1 MFLFCFRKL
10 FIIYHKRNKRDLI
23 EKIKNF
29 FKEESNEVNI
39 IDVENNDKDN
49 DSNFNYEDDYFM
61 NNEDINI
68 NDDNNKNK
76 VRRKG
81 KRSKD
86 PKDMKLPH
94 FKNHYSFLST
104 NLFDNIN
111 LHDLKSNVYEYDIFK
126 LYNTHVEMIL
136 LEDNKDI
143 TIDDEPYFYE
153 TFEYFFNVLCLLY
166 FLKNIYFDLNYKTNE
181 NSYSFLFKGF
191 EERKK

>member
-1 MFLFCFRKL
+1 L

-49 DSNFNYEDDYFM
+49 DSNFNYEDDYFT

-68 NDDNNKNK
+68 NDDDYNNNNNK

-86 PKDMKLPH
+86 PKEWWDTIKEDIWNAMVC
-94 FKNHYSFLST
+94 SLSYNEAT
-104 NLFDNIN
+104 KKMDENTRNA
-111 LHDLKSNVYEYDIFK
+111 LKSNNAYDKVTFGDSTTTGGTKLSEFVKRPQFLRWMTEWYDDYCHKKQK
-126 LYNTHVEMIL
+126 LYKDVETHC
-136 LEDNKDI
+136 NPQNGNDI
-143 TIDDEPYFYE
+143 KCDTTCD
-153 TFEYFFNVLCLLY
+153 
-166 FLKNIYFDLNYKTNE
+166 
-181 NSYSFLFKGF
+181 
-191 EERKK
+191 

>member
-94 FKNHYSFLST
+94 FKKS
-104 NLFDNIN
+104 LF
-111 LHDLKSNVYEYDIFK
+111 
-126 LYNTHVEMIL
+126 
-136 LEDNKDI
+136 
-143 TIDDEPYFYE
+143 
-153 TFEYFFNVLCLLY
+153 FF
-166 FLKNIYFDLNYKTNE
+166 IY
-181 NSYSFLFKGF
+181 
-191 EERKK
+191 